1 MFHFSN
7 IPSISNLTKRYLSG
21 STNAISNLALNVGA
35 VLKNNIS
42 DIFHVNTKEELCDE
56 IRKQWLWYQN
66 ETIPEDFYLLTETS
80 KNIQSRQPSYWEQAL
95 EKCELNP
102 VDKNPSKYKRS
113 DHYWNK
119 IGEILDEDGSLK
131 YPQLFSLVK
140 CILSLSHGNSS
151 PEKRVFR

>member
-7 IPSISNLTKRYLSG
+7 IPSISNLKKKKLSG

-95 EKCELNP
+95 EK
-102 VDKNPSKYKRS
+102 
-113 DHYWNK
+113 
-119 IGEILDEDGSLK
+119 
-131 YPQLFSLVK
+131 
-140 CILSLSHGNSS
+140 
-151 PEKRVFR
+151 